1 MSKSKPDALITKGGA
16 VYIKLDTVIKSLE
29 YWSKVA
35 IRSFKK
41 NRTTHIQ
48 ELLNEDDMPVD
59 VRFENDIT
67 KMNTKN
73 MKIMA
78 DSFINE
84 FKGIKVDIIE
94 DNNG

>member
-1 MSKSKPDALITKGGA
+1 MSKNKPDALITKGGI

-35 IRSFKK
+35 IKGFKK

-59 VRFENDIT
+59 IRFENNIT
-67 KMNTKN
+67 KMNAKN
-73 MKIMA
+73 MKVMA